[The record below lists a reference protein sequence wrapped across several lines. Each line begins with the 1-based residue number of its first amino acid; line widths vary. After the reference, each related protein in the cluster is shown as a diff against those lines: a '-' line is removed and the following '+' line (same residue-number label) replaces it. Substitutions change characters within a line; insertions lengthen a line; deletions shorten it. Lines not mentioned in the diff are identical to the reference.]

1 MKNIKT
7 RLSVLLIA
15 GSLGAS
21 GAAVAAD
28 GVLMQEQAAQGS
40 NYCHL
45 KFPAIQENTLA
56 GDHPVLKESS
66 TGDIVDFYGP
76 CDEDPLGKDQIASQ
90 KLNDEHRWQTEFASD

>member
-1 MKNIKT
+1 MKTIKT
-7 RLSVLLIA
+7 GLSVLLVA

-28 GVLMQEQAAQGS
+28 GIIMMEQAAQES

-45 KFPAIQENTLA
+45 KFPAIEEGTLA
-56 GDHPVLKESS
+56 GDHPVLKDPN

-90 KLNDEHRWQTEFASD
+90 KLDDQHRWETEFASD